1 MAVDAEGQLRVTV
14 RHQNKPFE
22 NSSVDYLVTRDV
34 LSIQINP
41 SPTPRLVIIPAKSV
55 VELKGTSSVAGLVEV
70 IWEHRTHM
78 IFEADLTRLN
88 ADLTA

>member
-1 MAVDAEGQLRVTV
+1 VTTV
-14 RHQNKPFE
+14 MRQNNLFE
-22 NSSVDYLVTRDV
+22 NSSLDYLVTRDV

-41 SPTPRLVIIPAKSV
+41 SPSPRLVMIPAKSV
-55 VELKGTSSVAGLVEV
+55 VELKGTASVAGLVEL

-88 ADLTA
+88 ADLNGVK